1 MLLLLRFLSTAVREL
16 FSWLFAWLVPPVPRE
31 RQRAAE
37 QQRARAASTA
47 VNDAGARDD
56 ASADLENERRTR
68 DANGARTTARRNE
81 RHDDVSDSF
90 LAQLEQRT
98 QQVKITLA
106 NLEAEKV
113 RIEQQ
118 IARLQP
124 LVPHY
129 DALLDAER
137 ALQEANISL
146 QDASSEPPQPSQP
159 EGEITGGEPQP
170 WQGDQ
175 PSSSEAQPD
184 DPAHTVWS
192 GT

>member
-1 MLLLLRFLSTAVREL
+1 MLLLLRFLSSAIREIC
-16 FSWLFAWLVPPVPRE
+16 SWVFAWLLPQVPRE
-31 RQRAAE
+31 RPRSGAKQRADG
-37 QQRARAASTA
+37 ASTHVRGA
-47 VNDAGARDD
+47 DARHGAPG
-56 ASADLENERRTR
+56 DLETPRRTR
-68 DANGARTTARRNE
+68 DPDVARDTRHRDE
-81 RHDDVSDSF
+81 RHADVSDSF
-90 LAQLEQRT
+90 LSHLEQRT

-129 DALLDAER
+129 DALLEAER
-137 ALQEANISL
+137 ALQDANIPLHAPADES
-146 QDASSEPPQPSQP
+146 AQPSQP

-170 WQGDQ
+170 WQGD
-175 PSSSEAQPD
+175 PPPAEGHGD

>member
-1 MLLLLRFLSTAVREL
+1 M
-16 FSWLFAWLVPPVPRE
+16 
-31 RQRAAE
+31 
-37 QQRARAASTA
+37 
-47 VNDAGARDD
+47 
-56 ASADLENERRTR
+56 
-68 DANGARTTARRNE
+68 
-81 RHDDVSDSF
+81 SDSF

-146 QDASSEPPQPSQP
+146 HDASGEPPPPPQP
-159 EGEITGGEPQP
+159 EGEITGGEPQQ

-175 PSSSEAQPD
+175 PPAEGEGD
-184 DPAHTVWS
+184 DPSHTAWS